1 MCSGC
6 LQNTLLYDF
15 KILFILFHWLSS
27 QAQILWTVWEYEW
40 LHHNSFGLQ
49 STLISPVHKIGIRSQ
64 LWHIPGL
71 QERTSSSSRP
81 RIEDKLGLGSEEER
95 GSDDSKDEDTTMDNT
110 VVSQATATA
119 QAMAVRNVAETLNSL
134 TQEVRGHSGCYDN
147 SVVFKATSQAMF
159 GRNEAETLNSLT
171 HEVGG
176 QNGCHDNSVVPK
188 ATT

>member
-1 MCSGC
+1 
-6 LQNTLLYDF
+6 
-15 KILFILFHWLSS
+15 
-27 QAQILWTVWEYEW
+27 
-40 LHHNSFGLQ
+40 
-49 STLISPVHKIGIRSQ
+49 
-64 LWHIPGL
+64 
-71 QERTSSSSRP
+71 
-81 RIEDKLGLGSEEER
+81 
-95 GSDDSKDEDTTMDNT
+95 MDNT

-134 TQEVRGHSGCYDN
+134 TQEVRGQSGCYDN

-176 QNGCHDNSVVPK
+176 QSGCHDNTVVPD